1 METVLVTGGSRGIGK
16 AVCERF
22 LEAGCRVVAP
32 TRVEMDLSSASSVEA
47 YLAANAALAPD
58 VIVNNAGINDVH
70 NIEDITDDEIERTMA
85 INLVSPMRI
94 LRGFAGGMKRRGYG
108 RIVNI
113 GSIWA
118 VVSKAGRCTYAAT
131 KQGIHGVTN
140 TLAVE
145 LAPYGILV
153 NTVCP
158 GFTLTELTYQNNSSE
173 QIAAISKE
181 IPLGRMA
188 EPYEI
193 AELIYFLGSRKN
205 TYVTGQKI
213 TVDGG
218 FTVR

>member
-70 NIEDITDDEIERTMA
+70 NIEDITDDELERTMA